1 MKIIVGITGAS
12 GAIYPYQ
19 LLSFLRKETSHKV
32 SIVVSDNG
40 RRIFHDELGKN
51 LEEFDYPVH
60 GQKDFDAPF
69 VSGSACYD
77 QMVIIPCSMGTM
89 GRIAHGYSD
98 DALSRTAD
106 VFLKEK
112 RKLII
117 VPRETPLSLIHI
129 ENMRLLSLAGATIIP
144 AIPSF
149 YGKPQTIDELAQ
161 TVTSR
166 VLDHMGVE
174 NQLVKRWKS

>member
-1 MKIIVGITGAS
+1 
-12 GAIYPYQ
+12 
-19 LLSFLRKETSHKV
+19 
-32 SIVVSDNG
+32 
-40 RRIFHDELGKN
+40 
-51 LEEFDYPVH
+51 
-60 GQKDFDAPF
+60 
-69 VSGSACYD
+69 
-77 QMVIIPCSMGTM
+77 MGTM